1 MLSCVEVG
9 RRVASLVCVAMIGQG
24 GAAGAG
30 AAVTCQTSSAIV
42 RLTNLPEASG
52 LTMSRTT
59 PGRLWTHND
68 SGAPVLFALD
78 ANGRVAG
85 RVTVNG
91 ARVEDWEA
99 IASGPCAS
107 ASCLFVGDIGDNDAK
122 RPHITVYRLTEPS
135 AAAGEARAEPFHATY
150 PDGAH
155 DAESLIVTPDGS
167 LLVLTKGDTGPVA
180 LYRFPRELKSGTPMR
195 LERVGKPLVAKPAAN
210 QRVTDAAI
218 SRDGQSIVLRTNH
231 ELTFYSAA
239 EFLRGEFR
247 ETGRFDLKALGEPQ
261 GEGIVFG
268 AGDAL
273 HLAGEGGGK
282 KAPGTLGTVSC
293 RP

>member
-1 MLSCVEVG
+1 MVSRVDVG
-9 RRVASLVCVAMIGQG
+9 RRVASLVCVAMIAQG

-30 AAVTCQTSSAIV
+30 AALTCQPSGALV
-42 RLTNLPEASG
+42 RLTDLPEASG
-52 LTMSRTT
+52 LTMSRTR
-59 PGRLWTHND
+59 PGRLWAHND
-68 SGAPVLFALD
+68 SGAPTLFALD

-91 ARVEDWEA
+91 AGVEDWEA

-107 ASCLFVGDIGDNDAK
+107 ASCLFVGDIGDNDAR

-135 AAAGEARAEPFHATY
+135 DATAVVRAEPFHATY

-155 DAESLIVTPDGS
+155 DAESLIVAPDGS
-167 LLVLTKGDTGPVA
+167 LLVVTKGDSGPVA
-180 LYRFPRELKSGTPMR
+180 VYRFPRELKSGTPMQ
-195 LERVGKPLVAKPAAN
+195 LERVGQPLIAKPTPR
-210 QRVTDAAI
+210 QRVTDAAV
-218 SRDGQSIVLRTNH
+218 SGDGQWVALRTNDA
-231 ELTFYSAA
+231 LMFYRAS

-247 ETGRFDLKALGEPQ
+247 EAGRFDLKALGEPQ

-268 AGDAL
+268 SGDAV
-273 HLAGEGGGK
+273 HVAGEGGGK
-282 KAPGTLGTVSC
+282 KAPGTLGTLSC

>member
-1 MLSCVEVG
+1 M
-9 RRVASLVCVAMIGQG
+9 AMMTQG
-24 GAAGAG
+24 GAVAAG
-30 AAVTCQTSSAIV
+30 AALTCQPNGALV
-42 RLTNLPEASG
+42 RMADLPEASG
-52 LTMSRTT
+52 LTVSRTM
-59 PGRLWTHND
+59 PGRLWAHND

-85 RVTVNG
+85 RVTVTG
-91 ARVEDWEA
+91 ASVEDWEA

-122 RPHITVYRLTEPS
+122 RPHITIYRLTEPS
-135 AAAGEARAEPFHATY
+135 AVTGVKRAEAFHATY

-167 LLVLTKGDTGPVA
+167 LLVVTKGDTGPVA
-180 LYRFPRELKSGTPMR
+180 VYRFPRELKSGTPMK
-195 LERVGKPLVAKPAAN
+195 LERIGKPLLAKADAR

-239 EFLRGEFR
+239 EFLRGEFV

-282 KAPGTLGTVSC
+282 KAPGTLGTLSC